1 MEDFNLKKYLA
12 ENKLLDEQKKEF
24 TSTGFAAVDSILK
37 DVDDKLPQFKTV
49 DTAPEFL
56 ALIRGMIERVMA
68 GAPDFVE
75 GGRFIQVMVQL
86 YGERKD
92 IAKKAK
98 DDDFDLSSLRE
109 PGAKT
114 PTLGKSFQNKP
125 KRARADTRAK
135 GSIDRGARPTTP
147 GVGGLKTLGG
157 LEEEKD

>member
-1 MEDFNLKKYLA
+1 MEDFNLKKYLT
-12 ENKLLDEQKKEF
+12 ENKLLVEQEEKEF
-24 TSTGFAAVDSILK
+24 TAIKAIIADLK
-37 DVDDKLPQFKTV
+37 DKLPQFKTV
-49 DTAPEFL
+49 DTSPEFI
-56 ALIRGMIERVMA
+56 ALMTAIIDLVIDQS
-68 GAPDFVE
+68 PDFVE
-75 GGRFIQVMVQL
+75 SGRFIQAMVQL
-86 YGERKD
+86 YNKRKD
-92 IAKKAK
+92 LQKKAK

-125 KRARADTRAK
+125 KRARAGTRAK

>member
-1 MEDFNLKKYLA
+1 MEDFNLKKYLT
-12 ENKLLDEQKKEF
+12 ENKLLVEQEEKEF
-24 TSTGFAAVDSILK
+24 TAIKAIIADLK
-37 DVDDKLPQFKTV
+37 DKLPQFKTV
-49 DTAPEFL
+49 DTSPEFI
-56 ALIRGMIERVMA
+56 ALMTAIIDLVIDQS
-68 GAPDFVE
+68 PDFVE
-75 GGRFIQVMVQL
+75 SGRFIQAMVQL
-86 YGERKD
+86 YNKRKD
-92 IAKKAK
+92 LQKKAK

>member
-1 MEDFNLKKYLA
+1 MEDFNLKKYLT
-12 ENKLLDEQKKEF
+12 ENKLLVEQEEKEF
-24 TSTGFAAVDSILK
+24 TAIKAIIADLK
-37 DVDDKLPQFKTV
+37 DKLPQFKTV
-49 DTAPEFL
+49 DTSPEFI
-56 ALIRGMIERVMA
+56 ALMTSIIDLVVDQS
-68 GAPDFVE
+68 PDFVE
-75 GGRFIQVMVQL
+75 SGRFIQAMVQL
-86 YGERKD
+86 YNKRKD
-92 IAKKAK
+92 LQKKAK

-125 KRARADTRAK
+125 KRARAGTRAK